1 MTAAAPTPTP
11 QKTDRRSLG
20 QSQFSVAWGQF
31 RKNRLAQTGGVLLI
45 LVYVLAIFAPF
56 IAPDGLSSYSTSNIT
71 RFHPPTPIEFRD
83 PATGAF
89 TRPFVFKYG
98 QELNMDTF
106 VNEYK
111 PTAEQC
117 PIYFGVRGAEYKILG
132 LIPGNLHLFGT
143 GQEKPDCNV
152 FLFGGE
158 ALGRDLFTRTL
169 YASQISLTI
178 GVVAVLLSTVI
189 GLFMGALAAFFG
201 GFVDTV
207 IMRLVEVISAIP
219 YLFLLLLLRSVFPQD
234 INPIFALYVIL
245 GILAFIGWGGLARV
259 TRGQLLSV
267 REQDF
272 VSAARALGASDNRV
286 MWRHMLPTMTTY
298 IIVTL
303 SLSIPGFILLESG
316 LSFLGV
322 GAVEPYV
329 SWGSLLAQAQEGGL
343 SSLNSRPWVLIPGF
357 FIVFTVGCFQLLG
370 DGLRDA
376 FDPRKRQ

>member
-1 MTAAAPTPTP
+1 M
-11 QKTDRRSLG
+11 G
-20 QSQFSVAWGQF
+20 
-31 RKNRLAQTGGVLLI
+31 LI
-45 LVYVLAIFAPF
+45 LIYLMAIFAPF
-56 IAPDGLSSYSTSNIT
+56 LAPDGLSSYSTTDIT
-71 RFHPPTPIEFRD
+71 RFQPPTPVHIRD
-83 PATGAF
+83 PQTGAL
-89 TRPFVFKYG
+89 TRPYVFKYS
-98 QELNMDTF
+98 QQLNMDTF

-111 PTAEQC
+111 PTTEQC
-117 PIYFGVRGAEYKILG
+117 PIYFGVRGASYKILG
-132 LIPGNLHLFGT
+132 FIPGNLHLYGT
-143 GQEKPDCNV
+143 GNDQVGCNV
-152 FLFGGE
+152 FLIGGE
-158 ALGRDLFTRTL
+158 ALGRDLLTRTL

-178 GVVAVLLSTVI
+178 GVVAVLLSTFI

-201 GFVDTV
+201 GITDTL

-219 YLFLLLLLRSVFPQD
+219 TLFLLILLRSVFPQN
-234 INPIFALYVIL
+234 INPILVLYIIL

-298 IIVTL
+298 VIVTV
-303 SLSIPGFILLESG
+303 SLAIPVFILLESG
-316 LSFLGV
+316 LSFLGI